1 MTPARILTAAPDEL
15 IRRHA
20 SPADQLKAAKHL
32 AQWFNA
38 RGHSPTWAEIEA
50 KRSRRASHATPNI

>member
-1 MTPARILTAAPDEL
+1 MTPAAALAAAPDEL

-32 AQWFNA
+32 AQWFNN
-38 RGHSPTWAEIEA
+38 RGHRPTWAEIEA
-50 KRSRRASHATPNI
+50 ERARRANANV